1 MGSDSVAELPS
12 VKEAVEE
19 LAADEVD
26 EEVPLPRDKLCEAT
40 RGRFR
45 GDLDAVVD
53 KGARILL
60 LKRERASALTVK
72 FAVAGMAISAVPKVA
87 RRGDGVGEHERPSS
101 SSSRSN
107 SGGGTLI

>member
-1 MGSDSVAELPS
+1 MASDSVAELPS
-12 VKEAVEE
+12 VREAVDE

-26 EEVPLPRDKLCEAT
+26 EEVPLPRDRPCEAM
-40 RGRFR
+40 RGR
-45 GDLDAVVD
+45 GDVDEVAD

-87 RRGDGVGEHERPSS
+87 RRGDGVGEQERLSS

-107 SGGGTLI
+107 SRGGTLI